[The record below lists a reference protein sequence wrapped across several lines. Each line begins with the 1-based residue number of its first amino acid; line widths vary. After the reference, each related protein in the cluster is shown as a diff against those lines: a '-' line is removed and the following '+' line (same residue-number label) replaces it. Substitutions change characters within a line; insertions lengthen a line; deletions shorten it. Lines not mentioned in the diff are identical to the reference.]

1 MEKTTT
7 KPDGINSFLNDM
19 IFLNGIE
26 FKRRDLKKISAES
39 NCLVKSHP
47 FNAQMRTM
55 DIEKEINV
63 NGIDCKAL
71 YIEAIGDVIVSMI
84 LYPHSI
90 SPLIAACSVKGKI
103 DIYKTPMGTLS
114 DYVYDESHKITIG
127 PDGSM
132 VYIWYD

>member
-1 MEKTTT
+1 MDKISTR
-7 KPDGINSFLNDM
+7 PDGINSFLNDR

-26 FKRRDLKKISAES
+26 YKRRDFEKISAES

-47 FNAQMRTM
+47 FNAQMRTV

-71 YIEAIGDVIVSMI
+71 YIEAIGDVIMSMI
-84 LYPHSI
+84 FYPHFL

-103 DIYKTPMGTLS
+103 DIYKNIYNNM
-114 DYVYDESHKITIG
+114 YVK
-127 PDGSM
+127 
-132 VYIWYD
+132 